1 MPPVVSKVRSAT
13 FSFFLENHCDLCRPP
28 VENVP
33 SLVGLVGT
41 KKVGFLTRPTVRC
54 KQYNVYWKPGCY
66 NKSDYYTKHHP
77 VAHHHRNVR
86 PYYVFDPQQPDK
98 YYSTQVNYYAP
109 LDDSDDDTV
118 DTVPTTDSESD
129 TDYSSD
135 EETIVAS
142 NCSRQSSATGGVG
155 EGVLKSQSRVTHI
168 PGLSSLA
175 SSATPVVIILL
186 MLETLEIV

>member
-1 MPPVVSKVRSAT
+1 M
-13 FSFFLENHCDLCRPP
+13 LQ
-28 VENVP
+28 
-33 SLVGLVGT
+33 
-41 KKVGFLTRPTVRC
+41 PTVSLLKTAIVNKLSFCILLFPIPRFRRRTEQEC
-54 KQYNVYWKPGCY
+54 KNILGFSYL
-66 NKSDYYTKHHP
+66 TITTLP
-77 VAHHHRNVR
+77 VAHHRNVR
-86 PYYVFDPQQPDK
+86 PYYVFDPQQPEK

-175 SSATPVVIILL
+175 SSATLSGHNIS
-186 MLETLEIV
+186 

>member
-1 MPPVVSKVRSAT
+1 MKRS
-13 FSFFLENHCDLCRPP
+13 
-28 VENVP
+28 
-33 SLVGLVGT
+33 
-41 KKVGFLTRPTVRC
+41 
-54 KQYNVYWKPGCY
+54 
-66 NKSDYYTKHHP
+66 
-77 VAHHHRNVR
+77 
-86 PYYVFDPQQPDK
+86 PYYLFDPQQPDK

-129 TDYSSD
+129 TNHSSD

-142 NCSRQSSATGGVG
+142 NCSRQTSATGGVG

-175 SSATPVVIILL
+175 SSTTPSGHNISLL
-186 MLETLEIV
+186 PVCTTQ